1 MGKWFMQV
9 MKIIDRKLA
18 LLGRIMRVYRQMEGT
33 IADLEPRRLAE
44 LIYEGNKVA
53 MELEALLQEERA
65 WLERFSRERSK
76 KFMSLKAVAS
86 CLKEDEQRQRLLS
99 GCAGIDRLATGRPVQ
114 PEPGGC
120 PAGNGFV
127 EPAMQRFFPT
137 GLSGQSR
144 LSVERG
150 HESCRGGFPGEWPE
164 PSGLIPVT
172 KASTENRR
180 L

>member
-99 GCAGIDRLATGRPVQ
+99 GCAGIDRLATRVGQYSRNLADALQVMDLLNRRCSDFFQQVCPVNLGYQ
-114 PEPGGC
+114 SSGAMNHAEVVFR
-120 PAGNGFV
+120 GNGLNHQV
-127 EPAMQRFFPT
+127 
-137 GLSGQSR
+137 
-144 LSVERG
+144 
-150 HESCRGGFPGEWPE
+150 
-164 PSGLIPVT
+164 
-172 KASTENRR
+172 
-180 L
+180 